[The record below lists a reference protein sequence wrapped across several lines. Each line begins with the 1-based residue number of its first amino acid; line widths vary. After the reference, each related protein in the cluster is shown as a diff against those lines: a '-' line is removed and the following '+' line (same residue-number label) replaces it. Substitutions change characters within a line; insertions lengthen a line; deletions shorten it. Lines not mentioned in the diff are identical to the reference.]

1 LICRTWNLPAEDSGK
16 TKGVFGQQAFVNGVY
31 SIKTSQIINY
41 QCDASQLIK
50 IDSNGNWSIRALSL
64 GMPPGTSLVAPL
76 KINEMCIWIR
86 AEYKIAGLIPRSFTS
101 AIPPQR
107 RLSETSIEPVPPP
120 QRLTTG
126 GDTISMRRALPDQI
140 RACRRRAE
148 TCGREIMHI
157 AANRL
162 VTASLVVFT
171 TLTAMQAKAADVEAT
186 SAVDAV
192 TVYPDGASVTR
203 AITADIASGDNTLV
217 IKDFPLTLDPSSLRV
232 EGEAGARLTIGAID
246 TRQPRAVPPVDLPE
260 LDKRIEAL
268 KDERANLQGVIAAAT
283 ARRKFA
289 VRFAETSPAG
299 IGDKGEARPVAE
311 WRAAFAAVAE
321 EVASADS
328 AIRDAQRKQ
337 RDIDREV
344 ARLESDRAI
353 KPPSRLE
360 VRIDLA
366 APAATKA
373 TLRVTYA
380 VRAARWT
387 PLYDARLDTGAKDR
401 KPALELVRRAEIT
414 QTTGEDWSDVA
425 LSVSTVRS
433 ARGGNAPELNS
444 LIVQY
449 PPAAPPAPASTVV
462 GGFGRDDGLKQD
474 SHSRAMAKALEQT
487 AEKADEQQ
495 AVAEVSGFQVVFK
508 IPGRVSLGASEGA
521 KSLRVSTATI
531 APDLAVRSVP
541 LIDPTAFLE
550 ASFRQA
556 EDAPLLPGRVAL
568 YRDGVF
574 IGRGQMA
581 AASKDETVRLGF
593 GADDKV
599 KVERSVVKRNEG
611 SAGLILTTS
620 KTDER
625 AFKTVI
631 RNGHDFPIRIAIEDQ
646 LPVSENEDIQVET
659 LPSTTPPT
667 ATNLRDKRGVLEW
680 VFEAKPGEVRDIAF
694 AWRVRWPKDKGVVMM
709 PAG

>member
-1 LICRTWNLPAEDSGK
+1 LWEEIMRMGTNCLVT
-16 TKGVFGQQAFVNGVY
+16 
-31 SIKTSQIINY
+31 
-41 QCDASQLIK
+41 
-50 IDSNGNWSIRALSL
+50 
-64 GMPPGTSLVAPL
+64 TSLVVVA
-76 KINEMCIWIR
+76 
-86 AEYKIAGLIPRSFTS
+86 
-101 AIPPQR
+101 
-107 RLSETSIEPVPPP
+107 
-120 QRLTTG
+120 
-126 GDTISMRRALPDQI
+126 AL
-140 RACRRRAE
+140 
-148 TCGREIMHI
+148 
-157 AANRL
+157 AA
-162 VTASLVVFT
+162 
-171 TLTAMQAKAADVEAT
+171 MPAKAANIEAT

-203 AITADIASGDNTLV
+203 AIKFDLPAGENTLV
-217 IKDFPLTLDPSSLRV
+217 LKDFPLTLDTSSLRV
-232 EGEAGARLTIGAID
+232 EGEAGAKLTIGAVD
-246 TRQPRAVPPVDLPE
+246 SRPPRAAPPVNLPE

-268 KDERANLQGVIAAAT
+268 KDERANLQGAIAAAT

-289 VRFAETSPAG
+289 ERFAQASPAG
-299 IGDKGEARPVAE
+299 IGEKGEARPIAD
-311 WRAAFAAVAE
+311 WRAAFAAVAD
-321 EVASADS
+321 EVATADS
-328 AIRDAQRKQ
+328 AIRDAERKQ

-366 APAATKA
+366 AAAATSA
-373 TLRVTYA
+373 TLRVSYT

-387 PLYDARLDTGAKDR
+387 PLYDVRLDTGAKDR

-433 ARGGNAPELNS
+433 ARGGSAPELNS

-449 PPAAPPAPASTVV
+449 PQVRQPLPAGAASLQRHLMPAPASAPMVPEPMLQ
-462 GGFGRDDGLKQD
+462 R
-474 SHSRAMAKALEQT
+474 
-487 AEKADEQQ
+487 ADEEQ

-508 IPGRVSLGASEGA
+508 IPGRVSVGASEGA

-541 LIDPTAFLE
+541 VLDPTAFLE
-550 ASFRQA
+550 ASFKQA
-556 EDAPLLPGRVAL
+556 EDAPLLPGRTAI

-574 IGRGQMA
+574 VGRGQMT
-581 AASKDETVRLGF
+581 AASKDETIRLGF

-599 KVERSVVKRNEG
+599 KVERAVVKRNEG
-611 SAGLILTTS
+611 SAGLIVTTS

-625 AFKTVI
+625 SFKTVI
-631 RNGHDFPIRIAIEDQ
+631 RNGHDFPIRVAIEDQ
-646 LPVSENEDIQVET
+646 LPVSENEDIQVEM

-680 VFEAKPGEVRDIAF
+680 AFEAKPGEVRDIAF

-709 PAG
+709 PAE